1 MSLINS
7 SRPGDCGY
15 QRIGNDR
22 QYCSEYLQVLSPID
36 HNQGFAFIIFVLLI
50 FSTAQL
56 VFAFLFPL
64 IGCSLGII
72 LSGGLAWL
80 IAKTCKPAQNLT
92 VSDCITI
99 GIETG
104 IQNVKIA
111 VTIIFLIYKLPDQLY
126 EFAQQL
132 YFPLLYLGAQVK
144 LFVYLM

>member
-1 MSLINS
+1 M
-7 SRPGDCGY
+7 
-15 QRIGNDR
+15 
-22 QYCSEYLQVLSPID
+22 
-36 HNQGFAFIIFVLLI
+36 
-50 FSTAQL
+50 
-56 VFAFLFPL
+56 
-64 IGCSLGII
+64 
-72 LSGGLAWL
+72 

-132 YFPLLYLGAQVK
+132 YFPLLYLGAQVRSFIFRFNASTGSD
-144 LFVYLM
+144 LLLVRWYDYIRSL